1 MSSRR
6 LDERAARIESGYMD
20 QVIDFYFDFI
30 SPYGYFAAMQVEA
43 VARRH
48 NVTVRWHVFRLGV
61 AVVKVMGLRPMMETP
76 LKNAYVLRDV
86 ERLSTIY
93 ALPVLS
99 RIKTPDPVLLGSA
112 FYAVKD
118 AHPACVP
125 AFSKALYAH
134 IWQRG
139 APVTNAD
146 ELEAVAHGAGIDQEW
161 MFSPAALEAG
171 RLSLKNATAAAI
183 ERGIFGSPTFVVG
196 KEMIWGVDR
205 LWMLEHYLRIHHGQ
219 RIANGG

>member
-1 MSSRR
+1 MRR
-6 LDERAARIESGYMD
+6 HPERRTAQIESKHMD

-43 VARRH
+43 VAHRH

-61 AVVKVMGLRPMMETP
+61 AVVKVMGLRPLMETP
-76 LKNAYVLRDV
+76 LKNAYVVRDV

-93 ALPVLS
+93 ALPILS
-99 RIKTPDPVLLGSA
+99 TIKTPDPVLLGSA

-125 AFSKALYAH
+125 AFSKALYTH

-139 APVTNAD
+139 
-146 ELEAVAHGAGIDQEW
+146 EAVTHAEELGAIAHGTGIDQEW
-161 MFSPAALEAG
+161 MFSPAILEAG
-171 RLSLKNATAAAI
+171 RIRLRNATAEAI
-183 ERGIFGSPTFVVG
+183 GRGVFGSPTFVVD

-205 LWMLEHYLRIHHGQ
+205 LWMLEHYLQNHGQ
-219 RIANGG
+219 NVASIA

>member
-1 MSSRR
+1 
-6 LDERAARIESGYMD
+6 MD
-20 QVIDFYFDFI
+20 QSIDFYFDFI

-48 NVTVRWHVFRLGV
+48 NFKVRWHVFRLGV

-76 LKNAYVLRDV
+76 LKNVYVMRDV

-93 ALPVLS
+93 ALPILS
-99 RIKTPDPVLLGSA
+99 KTKIPDPVLLGSA

-134 IWQRG
+134 IWQKG
-139 APVTNAD
+139 GSVTNAD
-146 ELEAVAHGAGIDQEW
+146 EL
-161 MFSPAALEAG
+161 AAIAYEAG
-171 RLSLKNATAAAI
+171 VDPEWRVSTETLEVGRIRLKNATADAI
-183 ERGIFGSPTFVVG
+183 KQGVFGSPTFVVG

-205 LWMLEHYLRIHHGQ
+205 LWMLEHYLQDYRGQ
-219 RIANGG
+219 DVVNIA